1 MASVENV
8 ALALATL
15 LFGFAKVAI
24 PAGILC
30 SLIKLA
36 GQRFSLPAVE
46 ALGAR
51 GEAFFSNVPK
61 LITGSSAKAGPVK
74 DDGAK

>member
-1 MASVENV
+1 MASVETV

-24 PAGILC
+24 PAGIFC
-30 SLIKLA
+30 SLVKLA
-36 GQRFSLPAVE
+36 GQKFNLPAVE

-51 GEAFFSNVPK
+51 GEAFFANVPK
-61 LITGSSAKAGPVK
+61 VITGSSARAEP
-74 DDGAK
+74 AKEQ

>member
-1 MASVENV
+1 MPPAVETVSV
-8 ALALATL
+8 ALASL

-24 PAGILC
+24 PMGLLC
-30 SLIKLA
+30 SVVKLA
-36 GQRFSLPAVE
+36 GQKFNLPKIE

-61 LITGSSAKAGPVK
+61 LLTGDSAKATPKGE
-74 DDGAK
+74 